1 MTWPDPAA
9 ERLWVALTGTGR
21 LRLGHGEV
29 WKAWIGDDQG
39 RSGSLDE
46 YDRVIGLLA
55 DLEAAGR
62 LRCSRKR
69 TARGLPAQVTLLG
82 VASPRRQV
90 SAHGWRPELQ
100 WVPTA
105 RLSGRRL
112 QQLLRINEWLRDRPE
127 DLPTVPVA
135 ERSLDIFGRHGE
147 PEPEKLLE
155 RLWPTLFQ
163 SGRTDPRALAV
174 EQISLPFP
182 RERFGD
188 GATLLIAENKGTYHS
203 LVRRAWERRAAPPV
217 FAVGFGE
224 GDRFLRT
231 ITSAD
236 PEVQRLHYFGDLDRK
251 GLVIPVEA
259 QAKAGATRPLEVVPA
274 VPLYRALLAC
284 GVPSPAK
291 DASVPVGEAE
301 RLAAWLPGDLR
312 EPVTNVLASGLRL
325 AQEWVGYEALGAID
339 RWLEV

>member
-62 LRCSRKR
+62 LRRSRKR

-174 EQISLPFP
+174 EQISLPFSP
-182 RERFGD
+182 
-188 GATLLIAENKGTYHS
+188 GAL
-203 LVRRAWERRAAPPV
+203 RRWCHAAHR
-217 FAVGFGE
+217 GE
-224 GDRFLRT
+224 QGHL
-231 ITSAD
+231 
-236 PEVQRLHYFGDLDRK
+236 P
-251 GLVIPVEA
+251 
-259 QAKAGATRPLEVVPA
+259 
-274 VPLYRALLAC
+274 
-284 GVPSPAK
+284 
-291 DASVPVGEAE
+291 
-301 RLAAWLPGDLR
+301 LPGAAR
-312 EPVTNVLASGLRL
+312 VGAAGGPAGLRCGFRRGGPVSAHDHL
-325 AQEWVGYEALGAID
+325 
-339 RWLEV
+339 R